1 MGGSVPASASPLQG
15 ATQLIS
21 VPESILSLMVLEA
34 NDRFPLETGG
44 ILLGRWVEAKRAT
57 ITQMIGPGPRAKHC
71 RASFEPDY
79 EFQEAEIAK
88 AHASADLGC
97 EYLGDWHSHPRGPLS
112 PSSTDMRV
120 LHKIASYPA
129 ARCKDPT
136 MCIISGG
143 PYWAA
148 SAWRL
153 VNGRCLEIGVAV
165 IPADGAHATT
175 DPLSSRKVRLVGN
188 VWRPSL

>member
-1 MGGSVPASASPLQG
+1 
-15 ATQLIS
+15 LIS

-34 NDRFPLETGG
+34 NDRFPSETGG
-44 ILLGRWVEAKRAT
+44 ILLGRWVEAERAI
-57 ITQMIGPGPRAKHC
+57 ITQIIGPGPHAKHR

-153 VNGRCLEIGVAV
+153 VDGRCLEIDVAV
-165 IPADGAHATT
+165 VPAEGAHATT